1 MTKNRKE
8 DHKKKV
14 AIEISNRELDAME
27 DFLTVELSKNEN
39 EKFRKIT
46 LEVWMKLVCAFDKG

>member
-1 MTKNRKE
+1 MTKNTKQ

-14 AIEISNRELDAME
+14 AIEINNKELDAME
-27 DFLTVELSKNEN
+27 DFLTVELSKNEI

-46 LEVWMKLVCAFDKG
+46 LEVWMKLVHAFDKD